1 MVSSML
7 AVGRQLR
14 IAYVE
19 MEPFL
24 VSVLKNNE

>member
-14 IAYVE
+14 IVYVE

-24 VSVLKNNE
+24 VNVLKINE